1 MSKNFDVYNIL
12 IEILTDAKGAHDG
25 VKKPNDDTTCLR
37 GIFNLYQH
45 MVQAK
50 VITIVNVLG

>member
-37 GIFNLYQH
+37 GILNLYQH
-45 MVQAK
+45 MVHAK
-50 VITIVNVLG
+50 VIPTLNILG